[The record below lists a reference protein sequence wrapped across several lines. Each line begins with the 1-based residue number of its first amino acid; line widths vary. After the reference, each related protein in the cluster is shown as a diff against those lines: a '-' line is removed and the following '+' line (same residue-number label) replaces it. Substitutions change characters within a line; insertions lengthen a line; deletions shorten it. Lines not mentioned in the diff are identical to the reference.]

1 MVVILFRSKLTASA
15 GLDYSG
21 MNDELEGY
29 VRNQPGFLDVKGF
42 TALDGERLTV
52 VWWEDKETLQAWQ
65 QNQRHVEAK
74 KEGRKKWYE
83 YYKMEVAEVFRQSRF
98 DRADRDRLA

>member
-52 VWWEDKETLQAWQ
+52 VWWEDKEPSLAAESAPRGSEERGPKEIVRVLQDGG
-65 QNQRHVEAK
+65 
-74 KEGRKKWYE
+74 GRSFSSE
-83 YYKMEVAEVFRQSRF
+83 QV
-98 DRADRDRLA
+98 